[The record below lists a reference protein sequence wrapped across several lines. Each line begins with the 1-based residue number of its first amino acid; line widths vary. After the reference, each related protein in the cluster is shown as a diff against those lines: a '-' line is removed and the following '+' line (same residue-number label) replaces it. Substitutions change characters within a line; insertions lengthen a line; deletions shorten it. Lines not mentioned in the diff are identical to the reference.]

1 MTTTLLISEAKL
13 REFTDLNNNVD
24 SALLVN
30 AIREAQDIELQRV
43 LGTILYNKILSD
55 VDGSTIS
62 GNYKDLLDNWI
73 QDFLLYA
80 SYYISLEYIY
90 LRPRN
95 NGLVKPTGGENSI
108 DADLTLYDRKRQS
121 VKNKKE
127 FYGDRLV
134 NHLIEDQANFPEYTQ
149 GTNLDE
155 MPADVGT
162 QFRSPMVFRANIATD
177 RLREMER
184 RGIKVY
190 DSRYP
195 NFPQ

>member
-13 REFTDLNNNVD
+13 REFTDLNNSVD
-24 SALLVN
+24 SSLLVN
-30 AIREAQDIELQRV
+30 AIREAQDIELQRI

-73 QDFLLYA
+73 QDFLLYS

-134 NHLIEDQANFPEYTQ
+134 NHLLEDQALFPEYTQ
-149 GTNLDE
+149 GTQLDE
-155 MPADVGT
+155 MIADVGT
-162 QFRSPMVFRANIATD
+162 QFRSPMVFRNNLSSD

>member
-1 MTTTLLISEAKL
+1 MTDVLLISEAKL
-13 REFTDLNNNVD
+13 REFTDINNSVD
-24 SALLVN
+24 SSLLVN
-30 AIREAQDIELQRV
+30 AIRESQDIELQRV
-43 LGTILYNKILSD
+43 LGTLLYNKILSD
-55 VDGSTIS
+55 VEGSTIS

-73 QDFLLYA
+73 QNYLLYA
-80 SYYISLEYIY
+80 AYYIALEYIY

-134 NHLIEDQANFPEYTQ
+134 LHLIEDQVNFPEYTA
-149 GTNLDE
+149 GTEIDE
-155 MPADVGT
+155 MVADVGT
-162 QFRSPMVFRANIATD
+162 QFRSPVVFRYNIATD

>member
-13 REFTDLNNNVD
+13 REFTDLNNSVD
-24 SALLVN
+24 SSLLVN
-30 AIREAQDIELQRV
+30 AIRTAQDIELQRV
-43 LGTILYNKILSD
+43 LGTLLYNKILSD
-55 VDGSTIS
+55 VDTSSIS

-73 QDFLLYA
+73 QDFLIYA
-80 SYYISLEYIY
+80 SYYEVLEAIY

-108 DADLTLYDRKRQS
+108 DADLALYDRRRQS
-121 VKNKKE
+121 AKNKKE

-134 NHLIEDQANFPEYTQ
+134 SHLLEDQSNFPEYTS

-155 MPADVGT
+155 MPGDPGT
-162 QFRSPMVFRANIATD
+162 QFRSPMVFRYNIAAD

-190 DSRYP
+190 DSRFP

>member
-13 REFTDLNNNVD
+13 RQFTDLNNNVD
-24 SALLVN
+24 SALLTN

-73 QDFLLYA
+73 QDFLLYSA
-80 SYYISLEYIY
+80 YYISLEYIY

-108 DADLTLYDRKRQS
+108 DADLTLFDRKRQS

-134 NHLIEDQANFPEYTQ
+134 NLLIEDQVDCPEYTL

-155 MPADVGT
+155 MPAVVGT
-162 QFRSPMVFRANIATD
+162 QFRSPMVFRNNLSSD